1 MKDYLALK
9 ASAGSGKTFALS
21 VRYIALVLRGENIN
35 EIIALTFTK
44 KAANEMKERIIST
57 FLNLHTKEKKDELD
71 KVCKELGLSL
81 DEAIKR
87 RDERLGVFLQSEL
100 KIYTFDAFFSGILK
114 KFSQNLGL
122 SPDYSVQD
130 SLQDLAWKK
139 FVKNVSAD
147 KKLLGELALMMIIS
161 SQKEASFSQT
171 LAKFYESFGG
181 ELESS
186 SASYPDDSKVRA
198 AQRAINEHI
207 ALQNGASDMAKK
219 TFSEQNLFELF
230 KNKVFARESLD
241 YRTFSKIYTHELDRL
256 FDELKGAAKNYIL
269 EVEKYRLSGFSKLLK
284 LYKASNLGLNKE
296 LNALSFADI
305 NKLVFKLLVQSL
317 DKEALYFRLDG
328 RINHL
333 LVDEFQDTNVM
344 QYEIILPLIT
354 EIVSGYGQNGLGSFF
369 YVGDTK
375 QSIYKFRGGKKEL
388 FDKLGEKFEQI
399 LMENLPSNY
408 RSLKALVKFNNAVFE
423 EIYHRYGLEFEPQ
436 KPAKKNDELGYE
448 VSGKCDYFEA
458 EKDDYGYLRVLSS
471 EDIAG
476 AVLEQVNELMAA
488 GVNAS
493 EITVL
498 CWKNNDISLIS
509 EVLSSAGVKSVNEG
523 TLELKRTPFVAA
535 IIEYAKFCLFNEEIY
550 EKNVKALLNSNVKK
564 LNIKPEESAT
574 NSLFYLAKNLG
585 INMADIDILRLF
597 ELSSGYKNL
606 SDFVFNVEN
615 FSSKISPKSSDGVKI
630 MTVHKSK
637 GLEFAHVIVC
647 DMMGRG
653 RGDDSSFITEYSE
666 NDEWIVKSRISG
678 RENFDSDYAS
688 VLEQMKELEKQENI
702 NKIYVAFTRATK
714 SLIIIKQAAP
724 SGSSPSF
731 FSFYTK
737 KSDNSEANDYLD
749 LKEFSFGKI
758 LPSKSEQ
765 KEVKKDEKIPEI
777 LKIERQEV
785 ETKEQKTSGKNL
797 SAIYFGLAFHYLL
810 EMSEKFDENSLLE
823 AKNLMLNKFY
833 KFLPL
838 EALEDAFKRA
848 NMLINEPKFIE
859 CISGKEIY
867 KEQPFKVKNEIK
879 QMDLFCVGES
889 KICVIDYK
897 TTDKNIEENKKQVG
911 EYKAALSKFYP
922 EHSIMAVIF
931 YALSDKISFVEV

>member
-1 MKDYLALK
+1 MKDFLALK

-44 KAANEMKERIIST
+44 KAANEMKERIITT
-57 FLNLHTKEKKDELD
+57 FLDLQNKKDELD
-71 KVCKELGLSL
+71 KLCKELSL
-81 DEAIKR
+81 HQDEVIKR
-87 RDERLGVFLQSEL
+87 RDEKLDRFLQSEL

-139 FVKNVSAD
+139 FVKEASKD
-147 KKLLGELALMMIIS
+147 QKLLSELALMMIIS

-181 ELESS
+181 ELKDSG
-186 SASYPDDSKVRA
+186 ASYPDDSKVRA
-198 AQRAINEHI
+198 AQKEINEHI
-207 ALQNGASDMAKK
+207 ALQNGASDTAKK

-230 KNKVFARESLD
+230 KNKVFERESLD
-241 YRTFSKIYTHELDRL
+241 YRTFSKIYTSELDEL
-256 FDELKGAAKNYIL
+256 FVKLKEAAKEYIL
-269 EVEKYRLSGFSKLLK
+269 EVERYRLSGFSKLLNV
-284 LYKASNLGLNKE
+284 YKYSNLELNKE
-296 LNALSFADI
+296 INALSFADI
-305 NKLVFKLLVQSL
+305 NKLVFKLLVENF
-317 DKEALYFRLDG
+317 DKDVLYFRLDG

-333 LVDEFQDTNVM
+333 LIDEFQDTNVI
-344 QYEIILPLIT
+344 QYEIILPIIT

-399 LMENLPSNY
+399 LVENLPSNY
-408 RSLKALVKFNNAVFE
+408 RSLKVLVKFNNAVFE
-423 EIYHRYGLEFEPQ
+423 EIYHRYGLSFEPQ
-436 KPAKKNDELGYE
+436 EPAKKDKELSYK
-448 VSGKCDYFEA
+448 VSGECPYFEVK
-458 EKDDYGYLRVLSS
+458 EDDYGYLRVLSD

-476 AVLEQVNELMAA
+476 AVVSQLKELLAA

-498 CWKNNDISLIS
+498 CWKNSDISLIS
-509 EVLSSAGVKSVNEG
+509 EVLSSEGIKSINEG

-535 IIEYAKFCLFNEEIY
+535 IIEYAKFCLFGEEIY
-550 EKNVKALLNSNVKK
+550 EKNVKALINTNPKRLK
-564 LNIKPEESAT
+564 IKAEDSAT
-574 NSLFYLAKNLG
+574 KSLFYLAKNLY
-585 INMADIDILRLF
+585 INMADVDILRLF

-606 SDFVFNVEN
+606 SDFIFNLEN
-615 FSSKISPKSSDGVKI
+615 FSSKISPKNADGIKI

-647 DMMGRG
+647 DMMSKG
-653 RGDDSSFITEYSE
+653 RGDDSNFITEYSE
-666 NDEWIVKSRISG
+666 KGEWIVKSRISG
-678 RENFDSDYAS
+678 RENFDPEYAG

-724 SGSSPSF
+724 SGNSPSF
-731 FSFYTK
+731 FSFYTRSD
-737 KSDNSEANDYLD
+737 KSEVNDYLD

-765 KEVKKDEKIPEI
+765 KEAIKDEKMPEI
-777 LKIERQEV
+777 LKIERQDV
-785 ETKEQKTSGKNL
+785 EAREQKTSGKNL
-797 SAIYFGLAFHYLL
+797 EAIYFGLAFHYLL
-810 EMSEKFDENSLLE
+810 EMSKKFDENSLLR

-833 KFLPL
+833 KFLSL
-838 EALEDAFKRA
+838 DRLEDAFKRA
-848 NMLINEPKFIE
+848 KMLINEPKFLE
-859 CISGKEIY
+859 CIIDKEIY
-867 KEQPFKVKNEIK
+867 KEQPFKVKNELK
-879 QMDLFCVGES
+879 QMDLFCIGES
-889 KICVIDYK
+889 EICVIDYK

-911 EYKAALSKFYP
+911 EYKEALSKFYP
-922 EHSIMAVIF
+922 KHSMIAVIF
-931 YALSDKISFVEV
+931 YALDGKISYIEV

>member
-1 MKDYLALK
+1 MKDFLALK

-44 KAANEMKERIIST
+44 KAANEMKERIIAT
-57 FLNLHTKEKKDELD
+57 FLDLQNKKDELD
-71 KVCKELGLSL
+71 KLCKELSLSQ
-81 DEAIKR
+81 DEVIKR
-87 RDERLGVFLQSEL
+87 RDEKLDRFLQSEL

-139 FVKNVSAD
+139 FVKEASKD
-147 KKLLGELALMMIIS
+147 QKLLSELALMMIIS

-181 ELESS
+181 ELKDSG
-186 SASYPDDSKVRA
+186 ASYPDDSKVRA
-198 AQRAINEHI
+198 AQKEINEHI
-207 ALQNGASDMAKK
+207 ALQNGASDTAKK

-230 KNKVFARESLD
+230 KNKVFERESLD
-241 YRTFSKIYTHELDRL
+241 YRTFSKIYTSELDRL
-256 FDELKGAAKNYIL
+256 FNELKEAAKEYIL
-269 EVEKYRLSGFSKLLK
+269 EVERYRLSGFSKLLNV
-284 LYKASNLGLNKE
+284 YKYSNLELNKE
-296 LNALSFADI
+296 INALSFADI
-305 NKLVFKLLVQSL
+305 NKLVFKLLVENF
-317 DKEALYFRLDG
+317 DKDVLYFRLDG

-333 LVDEFQDTNVM
+333 LIDEFQDTNVI
-344 QYEIILPLIT
+344 QYEIILPIIT

-399 LMENLPSNY
+399 LVENLPSNY
-408 RSLKALVKFNNAVFE
+408 RSLKALVKFNNAIFE
-423 EIYHRYGLEFEPQ
+423 EIYHRYGLSFEPQ
-436 KPAKKNDELGYE
+436 EPAKKDKELSYK
-448 VSGKCDYFEA
+448 VSGECPYFEVK
-458 EKDDYGYLRVLSS
+458 EDDYGYLRVLSY

-476 AVLEQVNELMAA
+476 AVVLQVKELLAA

-498 CWKNNDISLIS
+498 CWKNSDISLIS
-509 EVLSSAGVKSVNEG
+509 EVLSSEGIKSINEG

-535 IIEYAKFCLFNEEIY
+535 IIEYSKFCLFGEEIY
-550 EKNVKALLNSNVKK
+550 EKNVKALVDTNPKRLK
-564 LNIKPEESAT
+564 IKAEDSAT
-574 NSLFYLAKNLG
+574 KSLFYLAKNLY

-597 ELSSGYKNL
+597 ELSSSYKNL
-606 SDFVFNVEN
+606 SDFIFNLEN
-615 FSSKISPKSSDGVKI
+615 FSSKISPKSSDGVRV

-647 DMMGRG
+647 DMMSKG
-653 RGDDSSFITEYSE
+653 RGDDSNFITEYSE
-666 NDEWIVKSRISG
+666 KGEWIVKSRISG
-678 RENFDSDYAS
+678 RENFDPEYAG
-688 VLEQMKELEKQENI
+688 VLEQMRELEKQENI

-724 SGSSPSF
+724 SGNSPSF
-731 FSFYTK
+731 FSFYTRSD
-737 KSDNSEANDYLD
+737 KSEVNDYLD

-765 KEVKKDEKIPEI
+765 KEATKDEKMPEI
-777 LKIERQEV
+777 LKIERQDV
-785 ETKEQKTSGKNL
+785 EAREQKTSGKNL
-797 SAIYFGLAFHYLL
+797 EAIYFGLAFHYLL
-810 EMSEKFDENSLLE
+810 EMSEKFDENSLLK
-823 AKNLMLNKFY
+823 AKSLMLNKFY
-833 KFLPL
+833 KFLSPDR
-838 EALEDAFKRA
+838 LEDAFKRA
-848 NMLINEPKFIE
+848 KMLINEPKFLE
-859 CISGKEIY
+859 CIKDKEIY
-867 KEQPFKVKNEIK
+867 KEQPFKVKNELK
-879 QMDLFCVGES
+879 QMDLFCIGES
-889 KICVIDYK
+889 EICVIDYK

-911 EYKAALSKFYP
+911 EYKEALSKFYP
-922 EHSIMAVIF
+922 KHSIIAVIF
-931 YALSDKISFVEV
+931 YALNGKISYIEV

>member
-1 MKDYLALK
+1 MKNFLALK

-35 EIIALTFTK
+35 EIVALTFTK
-44 KAANEMKERIIST
+44 KAANEMKERIIAT
-57 FLNLHTKEKKDELD
+57 FLDLQNKKGELEAVCAELD
-71 KVCKELGLSL
+71 ISQ

-100 KIYTFDAFFSGILK
+100 KFYTFDAFFSGILK

-139 FVKNVSAD
+139 FVKEASKD
-147 KKLLGELALMMIIS
+147 KRLLSELALMMIIS

-181 ELESS
+181 ELKDSG
-186 SASYPDDSKVRA
+186 ASYPDDSKVRA
-198 AQRAINEHI
+198 AQKALNEYI
-207 ALQNGASDMAKK
+207 ALQNGASDVAKK
-219 TFSEQNLFELF
+219 TFGEQNLFELF
-230 KNKVFARESLD
+230 KSKVFARQSLD
-241 YRTFSKIYTHELDRL
+241 YRTFSKIYTPELDRL
-256 FDELKGAAKNYIL
+256 FCELKEAAKNYIL

-284 LYKASNLGLNKE
+284 LYKASNLELNKE
-296 LNALSFADI
+296 INALSFADI

-333 LVDEFQDTNVM
+333 LVDEFQDTNVI
-344 QYEIILPLIT
+344 QYEIILPLIA

-388 FDKLGEKFEQI
+388 FDKLGDDFSQI
-399 LMENLPSNY
+399 DIENLPSNY

-423 EIYHRYGLEFEPQ
+423 EIYHRYGLSFEPQ
-436 KPAKKNDELGYE
+436 EPAKKDEALSYE
-448 VSGKCDYFEA
+448 VSGECAYFEV
-458 EKDDYGYLRVLSS
+458 EKDDCGYLRVLSD

-476 AVLEQVNELMAA
+476 AVVSQAKELLKA

-493 EITVL
+493 DITVL
-498 CWKNNDISLIS
+498 CWKNSDISLIS
-509 EVLSSAGVKSVNEG
+509 EVLSSEGIRSVNEG
-523 TLELKRTPFVAA
+523 TLELKRTPLVAA
-535 IIEYAKFCLFNEEIY
+535 IIEYAKFCLFKEEIY
-550 EKNVKALLNSNVKK
+550 EKNVKALVNAKVKK
-564 LNIKPEESAT
+564 LSIKPEESAT

-585 INMADIDILRLF
+585 ISMADVDILRLF

-606 SDFVFNVEN
+606 SDFIFNLEN
-615 FSSKISPKSSDGVKI
+615 FSSKISPKSSDGVRV

-647 DMMGRG
+647 DMMGKG
-653 RGDDSSFITEYSE
+653 RGDDSNFITEYSE
-666 NDEWIVKSRISG
+666 KGEWIVKSKIAG
-678 RENFDSDYAS
+678 RENFDSNYAS

-714 SLIIIKQAAP
+714 SLIIIKQAVP

-731 FSFYTK
+731 FSFYTR
-737 KSDNSEANDYLD
+737 SDKSEANDYLD
-749 LKEFSFGKI
+749 LEEFSFGKI
-758 LPSKSEQ
+758 LPSKTEQ
-765 KEVKKDEKIPEI
+765 KEAKKDEKMPEI

-785 ETKEQKTSGKNL
+785 EAKEQKTSGKNL

-810 EMSEKFDENSLLE
+810 EMSEKFDEISLE
-823 AKNLMLNKFY
+823 KAKNLMLNKFH

-838 EALEDAFKRA
+838 EVLEDAFSRA
-848 NMLINEPKFIE
+848 KMLISEQKFIE
-859 CISGKEIY
+859 CIKGKEIY
-867 KEQPFKVKNEIK
+867 KEQPFKVKNELK
-879 QMDLFCVGES
+879 QMDLFCFNERE
-889 KICVIDYK
+889 ICVIDYK
-897 TTDKNIEENKKQVG
+897 TTDKNIEENKKQVR
-911 EYKAALSKFYP
+911 EYKDALAKFY
-922 EHSIMAVIF
+922 EKHSINAVIF
-931 YALSDKISFVEV
+931 YALEGKILYIEV

>member
-1 MKDYLALK
+1 MKDFLALK

-44 KAANEMKERIIST
+44 KAANEMKERIITT
-57 FLNLHTKEKKDELD
+57 FLDLQNKKDELD
-71 KVCKELGLSL
+71 KLCKELSLSQ
-81 DEAIKR
+81 DEVIKR
-87 RDERLGVFLQSEL
+87 RDEKLDRFLQSEL

-122 SPDYSVQD
+122 SPDYSVRD

-139 FVKNVSAD
+139 FVKEASKD
-147 KKLLGELALMMIIS
+147 QKLLSELALMMIIS

-181 ELESS
+181 ELKDSG
-186 SASYPDDSKVRA
+186 ASYPDDSKVRA
-198 AQRAINEHI
+198 AQKEINEHI
-207 ALQNGASDMAKK
+207 ALQNGASDTAKK
-219 TFSEQNLFELF
+219 TFKEQNLFELF
-230 KNKVFARESLD
+230 KNKVFERKSLN
-241 YRTFSKIYTHELDRL
+241 YRTFSKIYTSELDRL
-256 FDELKGAAKNYIL
+256 FNELKEAAKEYIL
-269 EVEKYRLSGFSKLLK
+269 EVERYRLSGFSKLLNI
-284 LYKASNLGLNKE
+284 YKYSNLELNKE
-296 LNALSFADI
+296 INALSFADI
-305 NKLVFKLLVQSL
+305 NKLVFKLLVENF
-317 DKEALYFRLDG
+317 DKDVLYFRLDG

-333 LVDEFQDTNVM
+333 LIDEFQDTNVI

-388 FDKLGEKFEQI
+388 FDKLGDDFSQI
-399 LMENLPSNY
+399 DIENLPSNY

-423 EIYHRYGLEFEPQ
+423 EIYHRYGLSFEPQ
-436 KPAKKNDELGYE
+436 EPAKKDKELSYK
-448 VSGKCDYFEA
+448 VSGECPYFEA
-458 EKDDYGYLRVLSS
+458 GEDDYGYLRVLSD

-476 AVLEQVNELMAA
+476 AAVSQVNELLAA

-498 CWKNNDISLIS
+498 CWKNSDISLIS
-509 EVLSSAGVKSVNEG
+509 EVLSSEGIKSVNEG

-535 IIEYAKFCLFNEEIY
+535 IIEYAKFCLFGEEIY
-550 EKNVKALLNSNVKK
+550 EKNVKALVNTNPKK
-564 LNIKPEESAT
+564 LKIKAEDSAT
-574 NSLFYLAKNLG
+574 KSLFYLAKNLY
-585 INMADIDILRLF
+585 INMADVDILRLF

-606 SDFVFNVEN
+606 SDFIFNLEN
-615 FSSKISPKSSDGVKI
+615 FSSKISPKNADGVKI

-647 DMMGRG
+647 DMMSKG
-653 RGDDSSFITEYSE
+653 RGDDSNFITEYNE
-666 NDEWIVKSRISG
+666 KGEWIVKSRISG
-678 RENFDSDYAS
+678 RENFDPEYAG

-724 SGSSPSF
+724 SGNSPSF
-731 FSFYTK
+731 FSFYTRSD
-737 KSDNSEANDYLD
+737 KSEVNDYLD

-765 KEVKKDEKIPEI
+765 KEATKDEKMSEI
-777 LKIERQEV
+777 LKIERQDV
-785 ETKEQKTSGKNL
+785 EAREQKTSGKNL
-797 SAIYFGLAFHYLL
+797 EAIYFGLAFHYLL
-810 EMSEKFDENSLLE
+810 EMSEKFDENSLLK
-823 AKNLMLNKFY
+823 AKSLMLNKFY
-833 KFLPL
+833 KFLSPDR
-838 EALEDAFKRA
+838 LEDAFKRA
-848 NMLINEPKFIE
+848 KMLINEPKFLE
-859 CISGKEIY
+859 CIKDKEIY
-867 KEQPFKVKNEIK
+867 KEQPFKVKNELK
-879 QMDLFCVGES
+879 QMDLFCIGES
-889 KICVIDYK
+889 EIRVIDYK

-911 EYKAALSKFYP
+911 EYKEALSKFYP
-922 EHSIMAVIF
+922 KHSIIAVIF
-931 YALSDKISFVEV
+931 YALDGKISYIEV

>member
-1 MKDYLALK
+1 MKDFLALK

-44 KAANEMKERIIST
+44 KAANEMKERIITT
-57 FLNLHTKEKKDELD
+57 FLDLQNKKDELD
-71 KVCKELGLSL
+71 KLCKELSLSQG
-81 DEAIKR
+81 EVIKR
-87 RDERLGVFLQSEL
+87 RDEKLDRFLQSEL

-139 FVKNVSAD
+139 FVKEASKD
-147 KKLLGELALMMIIS
+147 YKLLSELALMMIIS

-181 ELESS
+181 ELKDSG
-186 SASYPDDSKVRA
+186 ASYPDDSKVRA
-198 AQRAINEHI
+198 AQKEINEHI
-207 ALQNGASDMAKK
+207 ALQNGASDSAKK
-219 TFSEQNLFELF
+219 TFNEQNLFELF
-230 KNKVFARESLD
+230 KNKVFERESLN
-241 YRTFSKIYTHELDRL
+241 YRTFSKIYTSELDEL
-256 FDELKGAAKNYIL
+256 FVKLKEAAKEYIL
-269 EVEKYRLSGFSKLLK
+269 EVERYRLSGFSKLLNV
-284 LYKASNLGLNKE
+284 YKYSNLELNKE
-296 LNALSFADI
+296 INALSFADI
-305 NKLVFKLLVQSL
+305 NKLVFKLLVENF
-317 DKEALYFRLDG
+317 DKDVLYFRLDG

-333 LVDEFQDTNVM
+333 LIDEFQDTNVI

-399 LMENLPSNY
+399 LVENLPSNY

-423 EIYHRYGLEFEPQ
+423 EIYHRYGLSFEPQ
-436 KPAKKNDELGYE
+436 EPAKKDKELSYK
-448 VSGKCDYFEA
+448 VSGECPYFEA
-458 EKDDYGYLRVLSS
+458 EEDDYGYLHVLSD

-476 AVLEQVNELMAA
+476 AAVSQVKELLAA

-498 CWKNNDISLIS
+498 CWKNSDISLIS
-509 EVLSSAGVKSVNEG
+509 EVLSSEGIKSVNEG

-535 IIEYAKFCLFNEEIY
+535 IIEYAKFCLFGEEIY
-550 EKNVKALLNSNVKK
+550 EKNVKALVNTNPKRLK
-564 LNIKPEESAT
+564 IKAEDSVT
-574 NSLFYLAKNLG
+574 KSLFYLAKNLY
-585 INMADIDILRLF
+585 INMADVDILRLF

-606 SDFVFNVEN
+606 SNFIFNLEN
-615 FSSKISPKSSDGVKI
+615 FSSKISPKNADGVKI

-637 GLEFAHVIVC
+637 GLEFTHVIVC
-647 DMMGRG
+647 DMMSKG
-653 RGDDSSFITEYSE
+653 RGDDSNFITEYSE
-666 NDEWIVKSRISG
+666 KGEWIVKSRISG
-678 RENFDSDYAS
+678 RENFDPEYAG
-688 VLEQMKELEKQENI
+688 VLEQIKELEKQENI

-724 SGSSPSF
+724 SGNSPSF
-731 FSFYTK
+731 FSFYTRSD
-737 KSDNSEANDYLD
+737 KSEVNDYLD

-765 KEVKKDEKIPEI
+765 KEAKKDEKMPEI
-777 LKIERQEV
+777 LKIERQDV
-785 ETKEQKTSGKNL
+785 EAREQKTSGKNL
-797 SAIYFGLAFHYLL
+797 EAIYFGLAFHYLL
-810 EMSEKFDENSLLE
+810 EMSEKFDENLLLK
-823 AKNLMLNKFY
+823 AKSLMLNKFY
-833 KFLPL
+833 KFLSL
-838 EALEDAFKRA
+838 DRLEDAFKRA
-848 NMLINEPKFIE
+848 KMLINEPKFLK
-859 CISGKEIY
+859 CIKDKEIY
-867 KEQPFKVKNEIK
+867 KEQPFKVKNELK
-879 QMDLFCVGES
+879 QMDLFCIGES
-889 KICVIDYK
+889 EICVIDYK

-911 EYKAALSKFYP
+911 EYKEALSKFYP
-922 EHSIMAVIF
+922 KHSIIAVIF
-931 YALSDKISFVEV
+931 YALNGKISYIEV

>member
-1 MKDYLALK
+1 MKNFLALK

-35 EIIALTFTK
+35 EIVALTFTK
-44 KAANEMKERIIST
+44 KAANEMKERIIAT
-57 FLNLHTKEKKDELD
+57 FLDLQNKKGELEAVCAELD
-71 KVCKELGLSL
+71 ISQY
-81 DEAIKR
+81 EAIKR

-114 KFSQNLGL
+114 KFSQNLGI

-139 FVKNVSAD
+139 FVKEASKD
-147 KKLLGELALMMIIS
+147 KKLLSELALMMIIS

-181 ELESS
+181 ELKDSG
-186 SASYPDDSKVRA
+186 ASYPDDSKVRA
-198 AQRAINEHI
+198 AQKAINEHI
-207 ALQNGASDMAKK
+207 ALQNGASDVAKK
-219 TFSEQNLFELF
+219 TFGEQNLFELF
-230 KNKVFARESLD
+230 KSKVFARESLG
-241 YRTFSKIYTHELDRL
+241 YRTFSKIYTSELDRL
-256 FDELKGAAKNYIL
+256 FFELKEAAKNYIL

-284 LYKASNLGLNKE
+284 LYKASNLELNKE
-296 LNALSFADI
+296 INALSFADI
-305 NKLVFKLLVQSL
+305 NKLVFKLLVQNL

-333 LVDEFQDTNVM
+333 LVDEFQDTNVI
-344 QYEIILPLIT
+344 QYEIILPLIA

-388 FDKLGEKFEQI
+388 FDKLGDDFTQI
-399 LMENLPSNY
+399 DVENLPSNY

-423 EIYHRYGLEFEPQ
+423 EIYHRYGLSFEPQ
-436 KPAKKNDELGYE
+436 EPAKKDEMLSYE
-448 VSGKCDYFEA
+448 VIGECAYFEV
-458 EKDDYGYLRVLSS
+458 EKDDYGYLRVLSD

-476 AVLEQVNELMAA
+476 TVVSQVNELLKA

-493 EITVL
+493 DITVL
-498 CWKNNDISLIS
+498 CWKNSDISLIS
-509 EVLSSAGVKSVNEG
+509 EVLSSAGIKSVNEG
-523 TLELKRTPFVAA
+523 TLELKRTPLVAA
-535 IIEYAKFCLFNEEIY
+535 IIEYAKFCLFKEEIY
-550 EKNVKALLNSNVKK
+550 EKNVKALVNANVKK
-564 LNIKPEESAT
+564 LNIKPEVSAT

-585 INMADIDILRLF
+585 ISMADVDILRLF
-597 ELSSGYKNL
+597 ELSVGYKNL
-606 SDFVFNVEN
+606 SDFIFNLEN
-615 FSSKISPKSSDGVKI
+615 FSSKISPKSSDGVRV

-647 DMMGRG
+647 DMMGKG
-653 RGDDSSFITEYSE
+653 RGDDSNFITEYSE
-666 NDEWIVKSRISG
+666 KGEWIVKSKISG

-714 SLIIIKQAAP
+714 SLIIIKQAVP
-724 SGSSPSF
+724 SGNSPSF

-737 KSDNSEANDYLD
+737 SDKSEANDYLD

-758 LPSKSEQ
+758 LPSKTEQ
-765 KEVKKDEKIPEI
+765 KELKKDEKIPEI

-785 ETKEQKTSGKNL
+785 EAREQKTSGKNL

-810 EMSEKFDENSLLE
+810 EMSEKFDEISLE
-823 AKNLMLNKFY
+823 KAKNLMLNKFH
-833 KFLPL
+833 KFLPP
-838 EALEDAFKRA
+838 EVLEDAFARA
-848 NMLINEPKFIE
+848 KMLIREPKFIE
-859 CISGKEIY
+859 CIKDKEIY
-867 KEQPFKVKNEIK
+867 KEQPFKVKNELK
-879 QMDLFCVGES
+879 QMDLFCFNERE
-889 KICVIDYK
+889 ICVIDYK
-897 TTDKNIEENKKQVG
+897 TTDKNIEENKKQVK
-911 EYKAALSKFYP
+911 EYKDALSKFY
-922 EHSIMAVIF
+922 EKHSIIAVIF
-931 YALSDKISFVEV
+931 YALEGKISYIEV

>member
-1 MKDYLALK
+1 MKNFLALK

-35 EIIALTFTK
+35 EIVALTFTK
-44 KAANEMKERIIST
+44 KAANEMKERIIAT
-57 FLNLHTKEKKDELD
+57 FLDLQNKKGELEAVCAELD
-71 KVCKELGLSL
+71 ISQ

-87 RDERLGVFLQSEL
+87 RDERLSVFLQSEL

-139 FVKNVSAD
+139 FVKEASKD
-147 KKLLGELALMMIIS
+147 KKLLSELALMMIIS

-181 ELESS
+181 ELKDSG
-186 SASYPDDSKVRA
+186 ASYPDDSKVKA
-198 AQRAINEHI
+198 AQRALNEHI
-207 ALQNGASDMAKK
+207 ALQNGASDVAKK
-219 TFSEQNLFELF
+219 TFGEQNLFELF
-230 KNKVFARESLD
+230 KSKVFARQSLD
-241 YRTFSKIYTHELDRL
+241 YRTFSKIYTPELDRL
-256 FDELKGAAKNYIL
+256 FFELKEAAKNYIL

-284 LYKASNLGLNKE
+284 LYKASNLELNKE
-296 LNALSFADI
+296 INALSFADI

-333 LVDEFQDTNVM
+333 LVDEFQDTNVI
-344 QYEIILPLIT
+344 QYEIILPLIA

-388 FDKLGEKFEQI
+388 FDKLGDDFSQI
-399 LMENLPSNY
+399 DIENLPSNY

-423 EIYHRYGLEFEPQ
+423 EIYHRYGLSFEPQ
-436 KPAKKNDELGYE
+436 EPAKKDEALSYE
-448 VSGKCDYFEA
+448 VSGECAYFEV
-458 EKDDYGYLRVLSS
+458 EKDDYGYLRVLSD

-476 AVLEQVNELMAA
+476 AVVSQASELLKA
-488 GVNAS
+488 GVNVS
-493 EITVL
+493 DITVL
-498 CWKNNDISLIS
+498 CWKNSDISLIS
-509 EVLSSAGVKSVNEG
+509 EVLSSEGIKSVNEG
-523 TLELKRTPFVAA
+523 TLELKRTPLVAA
-535 IIEYAKFCLFNEEIY
+535 IIEYAKFCLFKEEIY
-550 EKNVKALLNSNVKK
+550 EKNVKALVNTNVKK
-564 LNIKPEESAT
+564 LNIKPEVSAT

-585 INMADIDILRLF
+585 ISMADVDILRLF
-597 ELSSGYKNL
+597 ELSVGYKNL
-606 SDFVFNVEN
+606 SDFIFNLES
-615 FSSKISPKSSDGVKI
+615 FSSKISPKSSDGVRV

-647 DMMGRG
+647 DMMGKG
-653 RGDDSSFITEYSE
+653 RGDDSNFITEYNE
-666 NDEWIVKSRISG
+666 KGEWIVKSKISG
-678 RENFDSDYAS
+678 RENFDSDYAG
-688 VLEQMKELEKQENI
+688 VLEQMKELENQENI

-714 SLIIIKQAAP
+714 SLIIIKQAVP
-724 SGSSPSF
+724 SGNSPSF
-731 FSFYTK
+731 FSFYTR
-737 KSDNSEANDYLD
+737 SDKSEANDYLD

-765 KEVKKDEKIPEI
+765 KEVKKDEKMPEI

-785 ETKEQKTSGKNL
+785 EAREQKTSGKNL

-810 EMSEKFDENSLLE
+810 EMSEKFDEISLE
-823 AKNLMLNKFY
+823 KAKNLMLNKFH

-838 EALEDAFKRA
+838 EALEDVFARA
-848 NMLINEPKFIE
+848 KMLISEPKFIE
-859 CISGKEIY
+859 CIKGKEIY
-867 KEQPFKVKNEIK
+867 KEQPFKVKNELK
-879 QMDLFCVGES
+879 QMDLFCFNERE
-889 KICVIDYK
+889 ICVIDYK
-897 TTDKNIEENKKQVG
+897 TTDKNIEENKKQVK
-911 EYKAALSKFYP
+911 EYKDALAKFY
-922 EHSIMAVIF
+922 EKHSIIAVIF
-931 YALSDKISFVEV
+931 YALEGKISYIEV

>member
-1 MKDYLALK
+1 MKNFLALK

-35 EIIALTFTK
+35 EIVALTFTK
-44 KAANEMKERIIST
+44 KAANEMKERIIAT
-57 FLNLHTKEKKDELD
+57 FLDLQNKKGELEAVCAELD
-71 KVCKELGLSL
+71 ISQ

-114 KFSQNLGL
+114 KFSQNLGI

-139 FVKNVSAD
+139 FVKEASKD
-147 KKLLGELALMMIIS
+147 KKLLSELALMMIIS

-181 ELESS
+181 ELKDSG
-186 SASYPDDSKVRA
+186 ASYPDDSKVRA
-198 AQRAINEHI
+198 AQKAINEHI
-207 ALQNGASDMAKK
+207 ALQNGASDAAKK

-230 KNKVFARESLD
+230 KSKVFARESLD
-241 YRTFSKIYTHELDRL
+241 YRSFSKIYTSELDRL
-256 FDELKGAAKNYIL
+256 FFELKEAAKNYIL

-284 LYKASNLGLNKE
+284 LYKASNLELNKE
-296 LNALSFADI
+296 INALSFADI
-305 NKLVFKLLVQSL
+305 NKLVFKLLVQNL

-333 LVDEFQDTNVM
+333 LVDEFQDTNVI
-344 QYEIILPLIT
+344 QYEIILPLIA

-388 FDKLGEKFEQI
+388 FDKLGDDFSQI
-399 LMENLPSNY
+399 DIENLPSNY

-423 EIYHRYGLEFEPQ
+423 EIYHRYGLSFEPQ
-436 KPAKKNDELGYE
+436 EPAKKDEALSYE
-448 VSGKCDYFEA
+448 VSGECAYFEV
-458 EKDDYGYLRVLSS
+458 EKDDYGYLRVLSD

-476 AVLEQVNELMAA
+476 AVVSQASELLKA

-493 EITVL
+493 DITVL
-498 CWKNNDISLIS
+498 CWKNSDISLIS
-509 EVLSSAGVKSVNEG
+509 EVLSSAGIKSVNEG
-523 TLELKRTPFVAA
+523 TLELKRTPLVAA
-535 IIEYAKFCLFNEEIY
+535 IIEYAKFCLFSEEIY
-550 EKNVKALLNSNVKK
+550 EKNVKALVNANVKK
-564 LNIKPEESAT
+564 LNIKPEVSAT

-585 INMADIDILRLF
+585 ISMADVDILRLF
-597 ELSSGYKNL
+597 ELSVGYKNL
-606 SDFVFNVEN
+606 SDFIFNLES
-615 FSSKISPKSSDGVKI
+615 FSSKISPKSSDGVRV

-647 DMMGRG
+647 DMMGKG
-653 RGDDSSFITEYSE
+653 RGDDSNFITEYSE
-666 NDEWIVKSRISG
+666 KGEWIVKSKISG
-678 RENFDSDYAS
+678 RENFDSDYTS

-714 SLIIIKQAAP
+714 SLIIIKQAVP
-724 SGSSPSF
+724 SGNSPSF
-731 FSFYTK
+731 FSFYTR
-737 KSDNSEANDYLD
+737 SDKSEANDYLD

-758 LPSKSEQ
+758 LPSKTEQ
-765 KEVKKDEKIPEI
+765 KELKKDEKMPEI

-785 ETKEQKTSGKNL
+785 EAKEQKTSGKNL

-810 EMSEKFDENSLLE
+810 EMSEKFDEISLE
-823 AKNLMLNKFY
+823 KAKNLMLNKFH
-833 KFLPL
+833 KFLSL
-838 EALEDAFKRA
+838 EALEDAFSRA
-848 NMLINEPKFIE
+848 KMLIREPKFIE
-859 CISGKEIY
+859 CIKDKEIY
-867 KEQPFKVKNEIK
+867 KEQPFKVKNELK
-879 QMDLFCVGES
+879 QMDLFCFNERE
-889 KICVIDYK
+889 ICVIDYK
-897 TTDKNIEENKKQVG
+897 TTDKNIEENKKQVK
-911 EYKAALSKFYP
+911 EYKDALSKFY
-922 EHSIMAVIF
+922 EKHSIIAVIF
-931 YALSDKISFVEV
+931 YALEGKISYIEV

>member
-57 FLNLHTKEKKDELD
+57 FLNLHTKEKKGELD

-139 FVKNVSAD
+139 FVKEVSKD

-181 ELESS
+181 ELEIC
-186 SASYPDDSKVRA
+186 SASYPDDSGVRA

-207 ALQNGASDMAKK
+207 ALQNGASDTAKK

-241 YRTFSKIYTHELDRL
+241 YRTFSKIYTPELDRL
-256 FDELKGAAKNYIL
+256 FNELKEAAKNYIL
-269 EVEKYRLSGFSKLLK
+269 EVERYRLSGFSKLLE
-284 LYKASNLGLNKE
+284 LYKASNLELNKE
-296 LNALSFADI
+296 INALSFADI

-333 LVDEFQDTNVM
+333 LVDEFQDTNVI

-436 KPAKKNDELGYE
+436 YPAKKDDELSYE
-448 VSGKCDYFEA
+448 VSGECDYFET

-498 CWKNNDISLIS
+498 CWKNSDISLIS

-550 EKNVKALLNSNVKK
+550 EKNVNALLNSKVKK
-564 LNIKPEESAT
+564 LNIKPEVSAT

-585 INMADIDILRLF
+585 INMADIDILSLF

-606 SDFVFNVEN
+606 SDFIFNVEN

-637 GLEFAHVIVC
+637 GLEFTHVIVC

-666 NDEWIVKSRISG
+666 KGEWIVKSRISG

-688 VLEQMKELEKQENI
+688 VLEHMKELEKQENI

-714 SLIIIKQAAP
+714 SLIVIKQAVP
-724 SGSSPSF
+724 SGTSPSF

-737 KSDNSEANDYLD
+737 SDKSEANDYLD

-758 LPSKSEQ
+758 LASKSEQ
-765 KEVKKDEKIPEI
+765 KEVKKDEKVPEI

-785 ETKEQKTSGKNL
+785 EAKEQKTSGKNL

-810 EMSEKFDENSLLE
+810 EMSEKFDENSLFE

-838 EALEDAFKRA
+838 ESLEDAFARA
-848 NMLINEPKFIE
+848 KMLISEPKFIE
-859 CISGKEIY
+859 CIKGKEIY
-867 KEQPFKVKNEIK
+867 KEQPFKVKNEPK
-879 QMDLFCVGES
+879 QMDLFCVGEAE
-889 KICVIDYK
+889 ICVIDYK

>member
-57 FLNLHTKEKKDELD
+57 FLNLHTKEKKGELD

-139 FVKNVSAD
+139 FVKEVSKD

-181 ELESS
+181 ELEIC
-186 SASYPDDSKVRA
+186 SASYPDDSGVRT
-198 AQRAINEHI
+198 AQRAINEYI
-207 ALQNGASDMAKK
+207 ALQNGASDTAKK

-241 YRTFSKIYTHELDRL
+241 YRTFSKIYTPELDRL
-256 FDELKGAAKNYIL
+256 FNELKEAAKNYIL
-269 EVEKYRLSGFSKLLK
+269 EVEKYRLSGFSKLLE
-284 LYKASNLGLNKE
+284 LYKASNLELNKE
-296 LNALSFADI
+296 INALSFADI

-436 KPAKKNDELGYE
+436 KPAKKDDELTYKAGGE
-448 VSGKCDYFEA
+448 CDYFYVED
-458 EKDDYGYLRVLSS
+458 DDYGYLRVLSS

-476 AVLEQVNELMAA
+476 AVLEQVSELMAA

-493 EITVL
+493 DITVL
-498 CWKNNDISLIS
+498 CWKNSDISLIS
-509 EVLSSAGVKSVNEG
+509 EVLSIEGIKSVNEG
-523 TLELKRTPFVAA
+523 TLELKRTPFVAG

-550 EKNVKALLNSNVKK
+550 EKNVKALVNANVKK

-585 INMADIDILRLF
+585 INMADSDILRLF
-597 ELSSGYKNL
+597 ELSSRYKNL
-606 SDFVFNVEN
+606 SDFIFNIEN

-637 GLEFAHVIVC
+637 GLEFGHVIVC

-653 RGDDSSFITEYSE
+653 RGDDSSFITEYNE
-666 NDEWIVKSRISG
+666 NGEWIVKSRISG

-702 NKIYVAFTRATK
+702 NKFYVAFTRATK

-724 SGSSPSF
+724 SGTSPSF

-737 KSDNSEANDYLD
+737 TDKSEANDYLD

-765 KEVKKDEKIPEI
+765 KEIKKDEKIPEI

-785 ETKEQKTSGKNL
+785 EAKEQKTSGKNL

-810 EMSEKFDENSLLE
+810 EMSEKFDESSLLE

-838 EALEDAFKRA
+838 EKLEDAFARA
-848 NMLINEPKFIE
+848 KMLINEPKFIE
-859 CISGKEIY
+859 CIKGKEIY
-867 KEQPFKVKNEIK
+867 KEQPFKVKNELK

-889 KICVIDYK
+889 EICVIDYK

-911 EYKAALSKFYP
+911 EYRAALSKFYP
-922 EHSIMAVIF
+922 EYSIMAVIF
-931 YALSDKISFVEV
+931 YALSNKISFVEV

>member
-1 MKDYLALK
+1 MKDFLALK

-44 KAANEMKERIIST
+44 KAANEMKERIITT
-57 FLNLHTKEKKDELD
+57 FLDLQNKKDELD
-71 KVCKELGLSL
+71 KLCKELSLSQ
-81 DEAIKR
+81 DEVIKR
-87 RDERLGVFLQSEL
+87 RDEKLDRFLQSEL

-122 SPDYSVQD
+122 SPDYSVRD

-139 FVKNVSAD
+139 FVKEASKD
-147 KKLLGELALMMIIS
+147 QKLLSELALMMIIS

-181 ELESS
+181 ELKDSG
-186 SASYPDDSKVRA
+186 ASYPDDSKVRA
-198 AQRAINEHI
+198 AQKEINEHI
-207 ALQNGASDMAKK
+207 ALQNGASDTAKK
-219 TFSEQNLFELF
+219 TFKEQNLFELF
-230 KNKVFARESLD
+230 KNKVFERKSLN
-241 YRTFSKIYTHELDRL
+241 YRTFSKIYTSELDRL
-256 FDELKGAAKNYIL
+256 FNELKEAAKEYIL
-269 EVEKYRLSGFSKLLK
+269 EVERYRLSGFSKLLNI
-284 LYKASNLGLNKE
+284 YKYSNLELNKE
-296 LNALSFADI
+296 INALSFADI
-305 NKLVFKLLVQSL
+305 NKLVFKLLVENF
-317 DKEALYFRLDG
+317 DKDVLYFRLDG

-333 LVDEFQDTNVM
+333 LIDEFQDTNVI

-388 FDKLGEKFEQI
+388 FDKLGDDFSQI
-399 LMENLPSNY
+399 DIENLPSNY

-423 EIYHRYGLEFEPQ
+423 EIYHRYGLSFEPQ
-436 KPAKKNDELGYE
+436 EPAKKDKELSYK
-448 VSGKCDYFEA
+448 VSGECPYFEA
-458 EKDDYGYLRVLSS
+458 EEDDYGYLRVLSD

-476 AVLEQVNELMAA
+476 AVVSQVKELLAA

-498 CWKNNDISLIS
+498 CWKNSDISLIS
-509 EVLSSAGVKSVNEG
+509 EVLSSEGIKSVNEG

-535 IIEYAKFCLFNEEIY
+535 IIEYAKFCLFGEEIY
-550 EKNVKALLNSNVKK
+550 EKNVKALVNTNPKRLK
-564 LNIKPEESAT
+564 IKAEDSAT
-574 NSLFYLAKNLG
+574 KSLFYLAKNLY
-585 INMADIDILRLF
+585 INMADVDILRLF

-606 SDFVFNVEN
+606 SDFIFNLEN
-615 FSSKISPKSSDGVKI
+615 FSSKISPKNADGVKI

-647 DMMGRG
+647 DMMSKG
-653 RGDDSSFITEYSE
+653 RGDDSNFITEYSE
-666 NDEWIVKSRISG
+666 KGEWIVKSRIPG
-678 RENFDSDYAS
+678 RENFDPEYAG
-688 VLEQMKELEKQENI
+688 VLEQIRELEKQENT

-724 SGSSPSF
+724 SGNSPSF
-731 FSFYTK
+731 FSFYTRSD
-737 KSDNSEANDYLD
+737 KSEVNDYLD

-765 KEVKKDEKIPEI
+765 KEAKKDEKMPEI
-777 LKIERQEV
+777 LKIERQEI
-785 ETKEQKTSGKNL
+785 EAREQKTSGKNL
-797 SAIYFGLAFHYLL
+797 EAIYFGLAFHYLL
-810 EMSEKFDENSLLE
+810 EMSEKFDENSLLK
-823 AKNLMLNKFY
+823 AKSLILNKFY
-833 KFLPL
+833 KFLSPDR
-838 EALEDAFKRA
+838 LEDAFKRA
-848 NMLINEPKFIE
+848 KMLINEPKFIE
-859 CISGKEIY
+859 CIKDKEIY
-867 KEQPFKVKNEIK
+867 KEQPFKVKNELK

-889 KICVIDYK
+889 EICVIDYK

-911 EYKAALSKFYP
+911 EYKEALSKFYP
-922 EHSIMAVIF
+922 KHSIIAVIF
-931 YALSDKISFVEV
+931 YALDGKISYIEV

>member
-1 MKDYLALK
+1 MKDFLALK

-44 KAANEMKERIIST
+44 KAANEMKERIITT
-57 FLNLHTKEKKDELD
+57 FLDLQNKKDELD
-71 KVCKELGLSL
+71 KLCKELSLSQ
-81 DEAIKR
+81 DEVIKR
-87 RDERLGVFLQSEL
+87 RDEKLDRFLQSEL

-122 SPDYSVQD
+122 SPDYSVRD

-139 FVKNVSAD
+139 FVKEASKD
-147 KKLLGELALMMIIS
+147 QKLLSELALMMIIS

-181 ELESS
+181 ELKDSG
-186 SASYPDDSKVRA
+186 ASYPDDSKVRA
-198 AQRAINEHI
+198 AQKEINEHI
-207 ALQNGASDMAKK
+207 ALQNGASDTAKK
-219 TFSEQNLFELF
+219 TFKEQNLFELF
-230 KNKVFARESLD
+230 KNKVFERKSLN
-241 YRTFSKIYTHELDRL
+241 YRTFSKIYTSELDRL
-256 FDELKGAAKNYIL
+256 FNELKEAAKEYIL
-269 EVEKYRLSGFSKLLK
+269 EVERYRLSGFSKLLNI
-284 LYKASNLGLNKE
+284 YKYSNLELNKE
-296 LNALSFADI
+296 INALSFADI
-305 NKLVFKLLVQSL
+305 NKLVFKLLVENF
-317 DKEALYFRLDG
+317 DKDVLYFRLDG

-333 LVDEFQDTNVM
+333 LIDEFQDTNVI

-388 FDKLGEKFEQI
+388 FDKLGDDFSQI
-399 LMENLPSNY
+399 DIENLPSNY

-423 EIYHRYGLEFEPQ
+423 EIYHRYGLSFEPQ
-436 KPAKKNDELGYE
+436 EPAKKDKELSYK
-448 VSGKCDYFEA
+448 VSGECPYFEA
-458 EKDDYGYLRVLSS
+458 EEDDYGYLRVLSD

-476 AVLEQVNELMAA
+476 AVVSQVKELLAA

-498 CWKNNDISLIS
+498 CWKNSDISLIS
-509 EVLSSAGVKSVNEG
+509 EVLSSEGIKSVNEG

-535 IIEYAKFCLFNEEIY
+535 IIEYAKFCLFGEEIY
-550 EKNVKALLNSNVKK
+550 EKNVKALVNTNPKRLK
-564 LNIKPEESAT
+564 IKAEDSAT
-574 NSLFYLAKNLG
+574 KSLFYLAKNLY
-585 INMADIDILRLF
+585 INMADVDILRLF

-606 SDFVFNVEN
+606 SDFIFNLEN
-615 FSSKISPKSSDGVKI
+615 FSSKISPKNADGVKI

-647 DMMGRG
+647 DMMSKG
-653 RGDDSSFITEYSE
+653 RGDDSNFITEYSE
-666 NDEWIVKSRISG
+666 KGEWIVKSRISG
-678 RENFDSDYAS
+678 RENFDPEYAG
-688 VLEQMKELEKQENI
+688 VLEQIRELEKQENT

-724 SGSSPSF
+724 SGNSPSF
-731 FSFYTK
+731 FSFYTRSD
-737 KSDNSEANDYLD
+737 KSEVNDYLD

-765 KEVKKDEKIPEI
+765 KEAKKDEKMPEI
-777 LKIERQEV
+777 LKIERQEI
-785 ETKEQKTSGKNL
+785 EAREQKTSGKNL
-797 SAIYFGLAFHYLL
+797 EAIYFGLAFHYLL
-810 EMSEKFDENSLLE
+810 EMSEKFDENSLLK
-823 AKNLMLNKFY
+823 AKSLILNKFY
-833 KFLPL
+833 KFLSPDR
-838 EALEDAFKRA
+838 LEDAFKRA
-848 NMLINEPKFIE
+848 KMLINEPKFIE
-859 CISGKEIY
+859 CIKDKEIY
-867 KEQPFKVKNEIK
+867 KEQPFKVKNELK

-889 KICVIDYK
+889 EICVIDYK

-911 EYKAALSKFYP
+911 EYKEALSKFYP
-922 EHSIMAVIF
+922 KHSIIAVIF
-931 YALSDKISFVEV
+931 YAIDGKNSYIEV

>member
-1 MKDYLALK
+1 MKNFLALK

-35 EIIALTFTK
+35 EIVALTFTK
-44 KAANEMKERIIST
+44 KAANEMKERIIAT
-57 FLNLHTKEKKDELD
+57 FLDLQNKKGELEA
-71 KVCKELGLSL
+71 VCSELGINQ
-81 DEAIKR
+81 DEALKR
-87 RDERLGVFLQSEL
+87 RDERLSVFLQSEL

-114 KFSQNLGL
+114 KFSQNLGI

-139 FVKNVSAD
+139 FVKEASKD
-147 KKLLGELALMMIIS
+147 KKLLSELALMMIIS

-181 ELESS
+181 ELKDSG
-186 SASYPDDSKVRA
+186 ASYPDDSKVRA

-207 ALQNGASDMAKK
+207 ALQNGASDAAKK
-219 TFSEQNLFELF
+219 TFGEQNLFELF
-230 KNKVFARESLD
+230 KSKVFARESLD
-241 YRTFSKIYTHELDRL
+241 YRTFSKIYTPELDRL
-256 FDELKGAAKNYIL
+256 FFELKEAAKNYIL

-284 LYKASNLGLNKE
+284 LYKASNLELNKE
-296 LNALSFADI
+296 INALSFADI
-305 NKLVFKLLVQSL
+305 NKLVFKLLVQNL

-333 LVDEFQDTNVM
+333 LVDEFQDTNVI
-344 QYEIILPLIT
+344 QYEIILPLIA

-388 FDKLGEKFEQI
+388 FDKLGDDFSQI
-399 LMENLPSNY
+399 DIENLPSNY
-408 RSLKALVKFNNAVFE
+408 RSLKALVKFNNTVFK
-423 EIYHRYGLEFEPQ
+423 EIYHRYGLSFEPQ
-436 KPAKKNDELGYE
+436 EPAKKDEMLSYE
-448 VSGKCDYFEA
+448 VSGECAYFEV
-458 EKDDYGYLRVLSS
+458 EKDDYGYLRVLSD

-476 AVLEQVNELMAA
+476 AVVSQTKELLKA

-493 EITVL
+493 DITVL
-498 CWKNNDISLIS
+498 CWKNSDISLIS
-509 EVLSSAGVKSVNEG
+509 EVLSSAGIKSVNEG
-523 TLELKRTPFVAA
+523 TLELKRTPLVAA
-535 IIEYAKFCLFNEEIY
+535 IIEYAKFCLFSEEIY
-550 EKNVKALLNSNVKK
+550 EKNVKALVNANVKK
-564 LNIKPEESAT
+564 LNIKPEVSAT

-585 INMADIDILRLF
+585 ISMADVDILRLF
-597 ELSSGYKNL
+597 ELSVGYKNL
-606 SDFVFNVEN
+606 SDFIFNLEN
-615 FSSKISPKSSDGVKI
+615 FSSKISPKSSDGVRV

-647 DMMGRG
+647 DMMGKG
-653 RGDDSSFITEYSE
+653 RGDDSNFITEYSE
-666 NDEWIVKSRISG
+666 KGEWIVKSKISG

-714 SLIIIKQAAP
+714 SLIIIKQAVP
-724 SGSSPSF
+724 SGNSPSF
-731 FSFYTK
+731 FSFYTR
-737 KSDNSEANDYLD
+737 SDKSEANDYLD

-765 KEVKKDEKIPEI
+765 KELKKDEKMPEI

-785 ETKEQKTSGKNL
+785 ETREQKTSGKNL

-810 EMSEKFDENSLLE
+810 EMSEKFDEISLE
-823 AKNLMLNKFY
+823 KAKNLMLNKFH

-838 EALEDAFKRA
+838 EVLEDAFSRA
-848 NMLINEPKFIE
+848 KMLIREPKFIE
-859 CISGKEIY
+859 CIRDKEIY
-867 KEQPFKVKNEIK
+867 KEQPFKVKNELK
-879 QMDLFCVGES
+879 QMDLFCFNERE
-889 KICVIDYK
+889 ICVIDYK
-897 TTDKNIEENKKQVG
+897 TTDKNIEENKKQVK
-911 EYKAALSKFYP
+911 EYKDALAKFY
-922 EHSIMAVIF
+922 EKHSIIAVIF
-931 YALSDKISFVEV
+931 YALEGKISYIEV

>member
-1 MKDYLALK
+1 MKDFLALK

-44 KAANEMKERIIST
+44 KAANEMKERIITT
-57 FLNLHTKEKKDELD
+57 FLDLQNKKDELD
-71 KVCKELGLSL
+71 KLCKELSLSQ
-81 DEAIKR
+81 DEVIKR
-87 RDERLGVFLQSEL
+87 RDEKLDRFLQSEL

-139 FVKNVSAD
+139 FVKEASKD
-147 KKLLGELALMMIIS
+147 QKLLSELALMMIIS

-181 ELESS
+181 ELKDSG
-186 SASYPDDSKVRA
+186 ASYPDDSKVRA
-198 AQRAINEHI
+198 AQKEINEHI
-207 ALQNGASDMAKK
+207 ALQNGASDTAKK

-230 KNKVFARESLD
+230 KNKVFERESLD
-241 YRTFSKIYTHELDRL
+241 YRTFSKIYTSELDRL
-256 FDELKGAAKNYIL
+256 FNELKEAAKEYIL
-269 EVEKYRLSGFSKLLK
+269 EVERYRLSGFSKLLNV
-284 LYKASNLGLNKE
+284 YKHSNLELNKE
-296 LNALSFADI
+296 INALSFADI
-305 NKLVFKLLVQSL
+305 NKLVFKLLVENF
-317 DKEALYFRLDG
+317 DKDVLYFRLDG

-333 LVDEFQDTNVM
+333 LIDEFQDTNVI

-354 EIVSGYGQNGLGSFF
+354 EIVSGYGQNGLRSFF

-388 FDKLGEKFEQI
+388 FDKLGDDFSQI
-399 LMENLPSNY
+399 DIENLPSNY

-423 EIYHRYGLEFEPQ
+423 EIYHRYGLSFEPQ
-436 KPAKKNDELGYE
+436 EPAKKDKELSYK
-448 VSGKCDYFEA
+448 VSGECPYFEA
-458 EKDDYGYLRVLSS
+458 KEDDYGYLRVLSD

-476 AVLEQVNELMAA
+476 AALSQVKELLAA

-498 CWKNNDISLIS
+498 CWKNSDISLIS
-509 EVLSSAGVKSVNEG
+509 EVLSSEGIKSVNEG

-535 IIEYAKFCLFNEEIY
+535 IIEYAKFCLFGEEIY
-550 EKNVKALLNSNVKK
+550 EKNVKALVNTNPKRLK
-564 LNIKPEESAT
+564 IKAEDSAT
-574 NSLFYLAKNLG
+574 KSLFYLAKNLY
-585 INMADIDILRLF
+585 INMADVDILRLF

-606 SDFVFNVEN
+606 SDFIFNLEN
-615 FSSKISPKSSDGVKI
+615 FSSKISPKNADGVKI

-647 DMMGRG
+647 DMMSKG
-653 RGDDSSFITEYSE
+653 RGDDSNFITEYSE
-666 NDEWIVKSRISG
+666 KGEWIVKSRISG
-678 RENFDSDYAS
+678 RENFDPEYAG

-724 SGSSPSF
+724 SGNSPSF
-731 FSFYTK
+731 FSFYTRSD
-737 KSDNSEANDYLD
+737 KSEVNDYLD

-765 KEVKKDEKIPEI
+765 KEATKDEKMPEI
-777 LKIERQEV
+777 LKIERQDLEAR
-785 ETKEQKTSGKNL
+785 EQKTSGKNL
-797 SAIYFGLAFHYLL
+797 EAIYFGLAFHYLL
-810 EMSEKFDENSLLE
+810 EMSEKFDENLLLK
-823 AKNLMLNKFY
+823 AKSLMLNKFY
-833 KFLPL
+833 KFLSPDR
-838 EALEDAFKRA
+838 LEDAFKRA
-848 NMLINEPKFIE
+848 KMLINEPKFLK
-859 CISGKEIY
+859 CIKDKEIY
-867 KEQPFKVKNEIK
+867 KEQPFKVKNELK
-879 QMDLFCVGES
+879 QMDLFCIGES

-911 EYKAALSKFYP
+911 EYKEALSKFYP
-922 EHSIMAVIF
+922 KHSIIAVIF
-931 YALSDKISFVEV
+931 YALDGKISYIEV

>member
-1 MKDYLALK
+1 MKNFLALK

-35 EIIALTFTK
+35 EIVALTFTK
-44 KAANEMKERIIST
+44 KAANEMKERIIAT
-57 FLNLHTKEKKDELD
+57 FLDLQNKKGELEAVCAELD
-71 KVCKELGLSL
+71 ISQ

-87 RDERLGVFLQSEL
+87 RDERLSVFLQSEL

-139 FVKNVSAD
+139 FVKEVSKD

-181 ELESS
+181 ELKDSG
-186 SASYPDDSKVRA
+186 ASYPDDSKVRA
-198 AQRAINEHI
+198 AQKALNEHI
-207 ALQNGASDMAKK
+207 ALQNGASDVAKK
-219 TFSEQNLFELF
+219 TFGEQNLFELF
-230 KNKVFARESLD
+230 KNKVFARQSLD
-241 YRTFSKIYTHELDRL
+241 YRTFSKIYTPELDRL
-256 FDELKGAAKNYIL
+256 FCELKEAAKNYIL

-284 LYKASNLGLNKE
+284 LYKASNLELNKE
-296 LNALSFADI
+296 INTLSFADI

-333 LVDEFQDTNVM
+333 LVDEFQDTNVI
-344 QYEIILPLIT
+344 QYEIILPLIA

-388 FDKLGEKFEQI
+388 FDKLGDDFSQI
-399 LMENLPSNY
+399 DIENLPSNY
-408 RSLKALVKFNNAVFE
+408 RSLKALVKFNNAIFE
-423 EIYHRYGLEFEPQ
+423 EIYHRYGLSFEPQ
-436 KPAKKNDELGYE
+436 EPAKKDEALSYE
-448 VSGKCDYFEA
+448 VIGECAYFEV
-458 EKDDYGYLRVLSS
+458 EKDDYGYLRVLSD

-476 AVLEQVNELMAA
+476 AVVSQASELLKA

-498 CWKNNDISLIS
+498 CWKNSDISLIS
-509 EVLSSAGVKSVNEG
+509 EVLSSEGIKSVNEG
-523 TLELKRTPFVAA
+523 TLELKRTPLVAA
-535 IIEYAKFCLFNEEIY
+535 IIEYAKFCLFKEEIY
-550 EKNVKALLNSNVKK
+550 EKNVKALVNAKVKK
-564 LNIKPEESAT
+564 LSIKPEESAT

-585 INMADIDILRLF
+585 ISMADVDILRLF
-597 ELSSGYKNL
+597 ELSVGYKNL
-606 SDFVFNVEN
+606 SDFIFNLEN
-615 FSSKISPKSSDGVKI
+615 FSSKISPKSSDGVRV

-647 DMMGRG
+647 DMMGKG
-653 RGDDSSFITEYSE
+653 RGDDSNFITEYSE
-666 NDEWIVKSRISG
+666 EGEWIVKSKISG

-714 SLIIIKQAAP
+714 SLIIIKQAVP

-737 KSDNSEANDYLD
+737 SDKSEANDYLD

-765 KEVKKDEKIPEI
+765 KEAKKDEEMPEI

-785 ETKEQKTSGKNL
+785 EVKEQKTSGKNL
-797 SAIYFGLAFHYLL
+797 NAIYFGLAFHYLL
-810 EMSEKFDENSLLE
+810 EMSEKFDEISLE
-823 AKNLMLNKFY
+823 KAKNLMLNKFH

-838 EALEDAFKRA
+838 EALEDAFSRA
-848 NMLINEPKFIE
+848 KMLIREPKFIE
-859 CISGKEIY
+859 CIKGEEIY
-867 KEQPFKVKNEIK
+867 KEQPFKVKNELK
-879 QMDLFCVGES
+879 QMDLFCFNEHE
-889 KICVIDYK
+889 ICVIDYK
-897 TTDKNIEENKKQVG
+897 TTDKNIEENKKQVK
-911 EYKAALSKFYP
+911 EYKDALAKFY
-922 EHSIMAVIF
+922 EKHSIIAVIF
-931 YALSDKISFVEV
+931 YALEGKISYIEV

>member
-1 MKDYLALK
+1 MKDFLALK

-21 VRYIALVLRGENIN
+21 VRYIVLVLRGENIN

-44 KAANEMKERIIST
+44 KAANEMKERIITT
-57 FLNLHTKEKKDELD
+57 FLDLQNKKDELD
-71 KVCKELGLSL
+71 KLCKELSLSQ
-81 DEAIKR
+81 DEVIKR
-87 RDERLGVFLQSEL
+87 RDEKLDRFLQSEL

-139 FVKNVSAD
+139 FVKEASKD
-147 KKLLGELALMMIIS
+147 QKLLSELALMMIIS

-181 ELESS
+181 ELKDSG
-186 SASYPDDSKVRA
+186 ASYPDDSKVRA
-198 AQRAINEHI
+198 VQKEINEYI
-207 ALQNGASDMAKK
+207 ALQNGASDTAKK

-230 KNKVFARESLD
+230 KNKVFERESLD
-241 YRTFSKIYTHELDRL
+241 YRTFSKIYTSELDRL
-256 FDELKGAAKNYIL
+256 FNELKEATKNYIL

-284 LYKASNLGLNKE
+284 LYKASNLELNKE
-296 LNALSFADI
+296 INALSFADI
-305 NKLVFKLLVQSL
+305 NKLVFKLLVENF
-317 DKEALYFRLDG
+317 DKDVLYFRLDG

-333 LVDEFQDTNVM
+333 LIDEFQDTNVI
-344 QYEIILPLIT
+344 QYEIILPIIT

-388 FDKLGEKFEQI
+388 FDKLGDDFSQI
-399 LMENLPSNY
+399 DIENLPSNY

-423 EIYHRYGLEFEPQ
+423 EIYHRYVLSFEPQ
-436 KPAKKNDELGYE
+436 KPAKKDKELSYK
-448 VSGKCDYFEA
+448 VSGECPYFEA
-458 EKDDYGYLRVLSS
+458 EEDDYGYLRVLSD

-476 AVLEQVNELMAA
+476 AAVSQVKELLAA

-498 CWKNNDISLIS
+498 CWKNSDISLIS
-509 EVLSSAGVKSVNEG
+509 EVLSSEGIKSVNEG

-535 IIEYAKFCLFNEEIY
+535 IIEYAKFCLFGEEIY
-550 EKNVKALLNSNVKK
+550 EKNVKALVNTNPKK
-564 LNIKPEESAT
+564 LKIKAEDSAT
-574 NSLFYLAKNLG
+574 KSLFYLAKNLY
-585 INMADIDILRLF
+585 INMADVDILRLF

-606 SDFVFNVEN
+606 SDFIFNLEN
-615 FSSKISPKSSDGVKI
+615 FSSKISPKNADGVKI

-647 DMMGRG
+647 DMMSKG
-653 RGDDSSFITEYSE
+653 RGDDSNFITEYSE
-666 NDEWIVKSRISG
+666 KGEWIVKSRISG
-678 RENFDSDYAS
+678 RENFDPEYAG
-688 VLEQMKELEKQENI
+688 VLEQMRELEKQENI

-724 SGSSPSF
+724 SGNSPSF
-731 FSFYTK
+731 FSFYTRSD
-737 KSDNSEANDYLD
+737 KSEVNDYLD

-765 KEVKKDEKIPEI
+765 KEAKKDEKMPEI

-785 ETKEQKTSGKNL
+785 EAREQKTSGKNL
-797 SAIYFGLAFHYLL
+797 EAIYFGLAFHYLL
-810 EMSEKFDENSLLE
+810 EMSEKFDENSLLK
-823 AKNLMLNKFY
+823 AKSLMLNKFY
-833 KFLPL
+833 KFLSL
-838 EALEDAFKRA
+838 DRLEDAFKRA
-848 NMLINEPKFIE
+848 KMLINEPKFLE
-859 CISGKEIY
+859 CIKGKEIY
-867 KEQPFKVKNEIK
+867 KEQPFKVKNKLK
-879 QMDLFCVGES
+879 QMDLFCIGES
-889 KICVIDYK
+889 EICVIDYK

-911 EYKAALSKFYP
+911 EYKEALSKFYP
-922 EHSIMAVIF
+922 KHSIIAVIF
-931 YALSDKISFVEV
+931 YALDGKISYI

>member
-1 MKDYLALK
+1 MKNFLALK

-35 EIIALTFTK
+35 EIVALTFTK
-44 KAANEMKERIIST
+44 KAANEMKERIIAT
-57 FLNLHTKEKKDELD
+57 FLDLQNKKGELEAVRAELD
-71 KVCKELGLSL
+71 ISQ

-87 RDERLGVFLQSEL
+87 RDERLAVFLQSEL

-114 KFSQNLGL
+114 KFSQNLGI

-139 FVKNVSAD
+139 FVKEASKD
-147 KKLLGELALMMIIS
+147 KKLLNELALMMIIS

-181 ELESS
+181 ELKDSG
-186 SASYPDDSKVRA
+186 ASYPDDSKVRV

-207 ALQNGASDMAKK
+207 ALQNGASDVAKK
-219 TFSEQNLFELF
+219 TFGEQNLFELF
-230 KNKVFARESLD
+230 KSKVFARESLD
-241 YRTFSKIYTHELDRL
+241 YRTFSKIYTPELDRL
-256 FDELKGAAKNYIL
+256 FNELKEAAKNYIL
-269 EVEKYRLSGFSKLLK
+269 EVEKYRLSGFSKLLE
-284 LYKASNLGLNKE
+284 LYKASNLELNKE
-296 LNALSFADI
+296 INALSFADI

-333 LVDEFQDTNVM
+333 LVDEFQDTNVI

-388 FDKLGEKFEQI
+388 FDKLGDDFSQI
-399 LMENLPSNY
+399 DIENLPSNY
-408 RSLKALVKFNNAVFE
+408 RSLKALVKFNNTVFE

-436 KPAKKNDELGYE
+436 EPAKKDETISYA
-448 VSGKCDYFEA
+448 VSGECDYFET

-476 AVLEQVNELMAA
+476 AVVSQAKELLKA

-493 EITVL
+493 DITVL
-498 CWKNNDISLIS
+498 CWKNSDISLIS
-509 EVLSSAGVKSVNEG
+509 EVLSNEGIKSVNEG
-523 TLELKRTPFVAA
+523 TLELKRTPLVAA
-535 IIEYAKFCLFNEEIY
+535 IIEYAKFCLFKEEIY
-550 EKNVKALLNSNVKK
+550 EKNVKALVNANVKK
-564 LNIKPEESAT
+564 LSIKPEESAT

-585 INMADIDILRLF
+585 ISMADVDILRLF
-597 ELSSGYKNL
+597 ELSVGYKNL
-606 SDFVFNVEN
+606 SDFIFNLEN
-615 FSSKISPKSSDGVKI
+615 FSSKISPKGSDGVRV

-647 DMMGRG
+647 DMMGKG
-653 RGDDSSFITEYSE
+653 RGDDSNFITEYSE
-666 NDEWIVKSRISG
+666 KGEWIVKSRISG

-688 VLEQMKELEKQENI
+688 VLKQIKELEKQENI

-737 KSDNSEANDYLD
+737 TDKSEANDYLD

-765 KEVKKDEKIPEI
+765 KEAKKDEKVLEI

-785 ETKEQKTSGKNL
+785 EAKEQKTSGKNL
-797 SAIYFGLAFHYLL
+797 GAIYFGLAFHYLL
-810 EMSEKFDENSLLE
+810 EMSEKFDESSLE
-823 AKNLMLNKFY
+823 KAKNLMLNKFY
-833 KFLPL
+833 KFLSL

-848 NMLINEPKFIE
+848 KKLINEPKFIE
-859 CISGKEIY
+859 CIKGKEIY
-867 KEQPFKVKNEIK
+867 KEQPFKVKNELK

-889 KICVIDYK
+889 EICVIDYK
-897 TTDKNIEENKKQVG
+897 TTDKNIEENKKQVK
-911 EYKAALSKFYP
+911 EYKDALAKFY
-922 EHSIMAVIF
+922 EKHSIIAVIF
-931 YALSDKISFVEV
+931 YALEGKISYIEV

>member
-1 MKDYLALK
+1 MKNFLALK

-35 EIIALTFTK
+35 EIVALTFTK
-44 KAANEMKERIIST
+44 KAANEMKERIIAT
-57 FLNLHTKEKKDELD
+57 FLDLQNKKGELEA
-71 KVCKELGLSL
+71 VCAELGINQ

-87 RDERLGVFLQSEL
+87 RDERLSVFLQSEL

-130 SLQDLAWKK
+130 SVQDLAWKK
-139 FVKNVSAD
+139 FVKEASKD
-147 KKLLGELALMMIIS
+147 KKLLSELALMMIIS

-181 ELESS
+181 ELKDSG
-186 SASYPDDSKVRA
+186 ASYPDDSKVRA

-207 ALQNGASDMAKK
+207 ALQNGASDVAKK
-219 TFSEQNLFELF
+219 TFGEQNLFELF
-230 KNKVFARESLD
+230 KSKVFARQSLD
-241 YRTFSKIYTHELDRL
+241 YRTFSKIYTPELDRL
-256 FDELKGAAKNYIL
+256 FCELKEAAKNYTL

-284 LYKASNLGLNKE
+284 LYKASNLELNKE
-296 LNALSFADI
+296 INALSFADI

-333 LVDEFQDTNVM
+333 LVDEFQDTNVI
-344 QYEIILPLIT
+344 QYEIILPLIA

-388 FDKLGEKFEQI
+388 FDKLGDDFSQI
-399 LMENLPSNY
+399 DIENLPSNY
-408 RSLKALVKFNNAVFE
+408 RSLKALVKFNNAIFE
-423 EIYHRYGLEFEPQ
+423 EIYHRYVLSFEPQ
-436 KPAKKNDELGYE
+436 ESAKKDETLSYE
-448 VSGKCDYFEA
+448 VSGECAYFEV
-458 EKDDYGYLRVLSS
+458 EKDDYGYLRVLSD

-476 AVLEQVNELMAA
+476 AVVSQASELLKA

-493 EITVL
+493 DITVL
-498 CWKNNDISLIS
+498 CWKNSDISLIS
-509 EVLSSAGVKSVNEG
+509 EVLSSEGIKSVNEG
-523 TLELKRTPFVAA
+523 TLELKRTPLVAA
-535 IIEYAKFCLFNEEIY
+535 IIEYAKFCLFKEEIY
-550 EKNVKALLNSNVKK
+550 EKNVKALVNANVKK

-585 INMADIDILRLF
+585 ISMADVDILRLF
-597 ELSSGYKNL
+597 ELSVGYKNL
-606 SDFVFNVEN
+606 SDFIFNLEN
-615 FSSKISPKSSDGVKI
+615 FSSKISPKSSDGVRV

-647 DMMGRG
+647 DMMGKG
-653 RGDDSSFITEYSE
+653 RGDDSNFITEYSE
-666 NDEWIVKSRISG
+666 KGEWIVKSKISG

-714 SLIIIKQAAP
+714 SLIIIKQAVP

-731 FSFYTK
+731 FSFYTR
-737 KSDNSEANDYLD
+737 SDKSEANDYLD

-765 KEVKKDEKIPEI
+765 KEAKKDEKMPEI
-777 LKIERQEV
+777 LKIERQEI
-785 ETKEQKTSGKNL
+785 EPKEQKTSGKNL

-810 EMSEKFDENSLLE
+810 EMSEKFDEGSLE
-823 AKNLMLNKFY
+823 KAKNLMLNKFH

-838 EALEDAFKRA
+838 EALEDAFSRA
-848 NMLINEPKFIE
+848 KMLIREPKFIE
-859 CISGKEIY
+859 CIKGKEIY
-867 KEQPFKVKNEIK
+867 KEQPFKVKNELK

-889 KICVIDYK
+889 EICVIDYK
-897 TTDKNIEENKKQVG
+897 TTEKNIEENKKQVK
-911 EYKAALSKFYP
+911 EYKDALAKFY
-922 EHSIMAVIF
+922 EKHSIIAVIF
-931 YALSDKISFVEV
+931 YALEGKISYIEV

>member
-1 MKDYLALK
+1 MKNFLALK

-21 VRYIALVLRGENIN
+21 VRYIALVLQGENIN
-35 EIIALTFTK
+35 EIVALTFTK
-44 KAANEMKERIIST
+44 KAANEMKERIIAT
-57 FLNLHTKEKKDELD
+57 FLDLQNKKGELEAVCAELD
-71 KVCKELGLSL
+71 ISQ
-81 DEAIKR
+81 DEALKR
-87 RDERLGVFLQSEL
+87 RDERLSVFLQSEL

-114 KFSQNLGL
+114 KFSQNLGI

-139 FVKNVSAD
+139 FVKEVSKD
-147 KKLLGELALMMIIS
+147 KKLLSELALMMIIS

-181 ELESS
+181 ELKDSG
-186 SASYPDDSKVRA
+186 ASYPDDSKVRA
-198 AQRAINEHI
+198 AQRAINEYI
-207 ALQNGASDMAKK
+207 ALQNGASDVAKK
-219 TFSEQNLFELF
+219 TFGEQNLFELF
-230 KNKVFARESLD
+230 KSKVFARESLD
-241 YRTFSKIYTHELDRL
+241 YRTFSKIYTSELDRL
-256 FDELKGAAKNYIL
+256 FFELKVAAKNYIL

-284 LYKASNLGLNKE
+284 LYKASNLELNKE
-296 LNALSFADI
+296 INALSFADI

-333 LVDEFQDTNVM
+333 LVDEFQDTNVI
-344 QYEIILPLIT
+344 QYEIILPLIA

-388 FDKLGEKFEQI
+388 FDKLGDDFSQI
-399 LMENLPSNY
+399 DIENLPSNY

-423 EIYHRYGLEFEPQ
+423 EIYHRYGLSFEPQ
-436 KPAKKNDELGYE
+436 EPAKKDEALSYE
-448 VSGKCDYFEA
+448 VSGECAYFKV
-458 EKDDYGYLRVLSS
+458 EKDDYGYLRVLSD

-476 AVLEQVNELMAA
+476 AVASQAKELLKA

-498 CWKNNDISLIS
+498 CWKNSDISLIS
-509 EVLSSAGVKSVNEG
+509 EVLSSEGIKSVNEG
-523 TLELKRTPFVAA
+523 TLELKRTPLVAA
-535 IIEYAKFCLFNEEIY
+535 IIEYAKFCLFKEEIY
-550 EKNVKALLNSNVKK
+550 EKNVKALVNANIKK
-564 LNIKPEESAT
+564 LNIKPEVSAT

-585 INMADIDILRLF
+585 ISMADVDILRLF
-597 ELSSGYKNL
+597 ELSVGYKNL
-606 SDFVFNVEN
+606 SDFIFNLEN
-615 FSSKISPKSSDGVKI
+615 FSSKISPKSSDGVRV

-647 DMMGRG
+647 DMMGKG
-653 RGDDSSFITEYSE
+653 RGDDSNFITEYSE
-666 NDEWIVKSRISG
+666 KGEWIVKSKISG

-714 SLIIIKQAAP
+714 SLIIIKQAVP

-737 KSDNSEANDYLD
+737 SDKSEANDYLD

-758 LPSKSEQ
+758 LSSKSEQ
-765 KEVKKDEKIPEI
+765 KEAKKDEKMPEI

-785 ETKEQKTSGKNL
+785 EAKEQKTSGKNL

-810 EMSEKFDENSLLE
+810 EMSEKFDEISLE
-823 AKNLMLNKFY
+823 KAKNLMLNKFH

-838 EALEDAFKRA
+838 EALEDALTRA
-848 NMLINEPKFIE
+848 KMLISEQKFIE
-859 CISGKEIY
+859 CIKGKEIY
-867 KEQPFKVKNEIK
+867 KEQPFKVKNELK
-879 QMDLFCVGES
+879 QMDLFCFNERE
-889 KICVIDYK
+889 ICVIDYK
-897 TTDKNIEENKKQVG
+897 TTDKNIEENKKQVK
-911 EYKAALSKFYP
+911 EYKDALAKFY
-922 EHSIMAVIF
+922 EKHSIIAVIF
-931 YALSDKISFVEV
+931 YALEGKISYIEV